1 MAIETPNITL
11 VSYNQSLNV
20 HFYHFSSG
28 LINPGFDEV
37 RYDFDGD
44 KSDLLTDQ
52 SIKDEPASATDV
64 DIGKVSVHPNG
75 LSSSGTTTTRA
86 TEANRRSL
94 EELDTSLAVKTKK
107 LCFKYTKSTPLVLN
121 NVSINIKRGSI
132 YGLLGPSG
140 CGKTSLLKCLL
151 DQLTPLSGEISVFG
165 RKPGSKG
172 SLVPG
177 TGVGYMP
184 QETALYKAFT
194 IQETINY
201 FGCLNGMTKN
211 DRDSRVTF
219 LMKFLDLPESNRLIR
234 DLSGGQMRRVSLAS
248 ALIHSPPLLV
258 LDEPTVGVDP
268 LLREGIWNH
277 LIELSREGAGSVGH
291 VTTPSDGSNGH
302 SSLGS
307 NMSKMTIII
316 TTHYIEEAR
325 RADTICLFRNGIVLC
340 EQNPE
345 VLLSRM
351 RLDSLELAFLKICQQ
366 NGVLSDR
373 ESDLKEVVAT
383 KAIEEGKS
391 DLESPSTSNDEAV
404 NAGKSDLTTE
414 GGDKND
420 LLTNDINTSQVGR
433 RSSGLPL
440 DRRPR
445 TVKHDFDLIRTLT
458 MKGVINLRRNLAV
471 LFFNIVNPAFQ
482 IILFSIAIGTEPKGL
497 NVAVYNPEDGA
508 NVTRLDSITDNTFLV
523 PFLPRSINPH
533 AQQFSNY
540 SLMFLSAIDKEYVN
554 LISYDT
560 YDGAIESVK
569 SSDTWAAI
577 TFPANYSIHLQD
589 RMDSMIDP
597 SSVTNETIEGSS
609 IYFHGDFTEFPIQT
623 TLMKS
628 IMDSMT
634 KYIKLIAESKGIK
647 DVDKILKPLVVMTT
661 VYGDPVVSPDYRD
674 FMTPGFI
681 LGITFILAVGLT
693 AISFVIERK
702 EGLLERSYVAGVK
715 SYHILAAHV
724 LIQLVIILLQA
735 ALLLIFVFAV
745 FSIKIRGN
753 VFLVYALCIL
763 QGVCG
768 MSLGKCFC
776 ACAINR
782 LLVIEY

>member
-20 HFYHFSSG
+20 HYHHSSSG
-28 LINPGFDEV
+28 LINPGFDEI
-37 RYDFDGD
+37 RYDVDGD

-52 SIKDEPASATDV
+52 SINGEPASATDV
-64 DIGKVSVHPNG
+64 DIGKVSIHPNG
-75 LSSSGTTTTRA
+75 PSSSGATTSRRTDS
-86 TEANRRSL
+86 NRRSL
-94 EELDTSLAVKTKK
+94 EELGTSLAVKTKN
-107 LCFKYTKSTPLVLN
+107 LCFKYTKSTPLILN
-121 NVSINIKRGSI
+121 KVSINIKRGSI

-151 DQLTPLSGEISVFG
+151 DQLTPLSGDIEVFG
-165 RKPGSKG
+165 RKPGSEG

-201 FGCLNGMTKN
+201 FGCLNGMTKK
-211 DRDSRVTF
+211 DRDSRVSF
-219 LMKFLDLPESNRLIR
+219 LIKFLDLPESNRLIR

-291 VTTPSDGSNGH
+291 IATPSGGSNGT
-302 SSLGS
+302 SSLG
-307 NMSKMTIII
+307 SKMTIII

-325 RADTICLFRNGIVLC
+325 RADTICFFRNGTVLC

-345 VLLSRM
+345 SLLSRM
-351 RLDSLELAFLKICQQ
+351 RLDSLELAFLKICQD
-366 NGVLSDR
+366 NSFLSDR
-373 ESDLKEVVAT
+373 ESDITQESDLKEVVAT
-383 KAIEEGKS
+383 KTIEQEKS
-391 DLESPSTSNDEAV
+391 GLESPSKSNDEAV
-404 NAGKSDLTTE
+404 DVGKSDLTME
-414 GGDKND
+414 GGDKNG
-420 LLTNDINTSQVGR
+420 LLINDIDTSQVER
-433 RSSGLPL
+433 RSLGPPL

-445 TVKHDFDLIRTLT
+445 TVKHDFDMIRTLT
-458 MKGVINLRRNLAV
+458 MKGVINLKRNLAV

-497 NVAVYNPEDGA
+497 NVAVYNPEDSA
-508 NVTRLDSITDNTFLV
+508 NVTMLGNIAENTFLV
-523 PFLPRSINPH
+523 PFLTRSIDLH
-533 AQQFSNY
+533 AKQFSNY
-540 SLMFLSAIDKEYVN
+540 SLMFLSSIDKEYVN

-569 SSDTWAAI
+569 NSDTWAAI
-577 TFPANYSIHLQD
+577 TFPANYSMYLQD

-661 VYGDPVVSPDYRD
+661 VYGDPAVSPDYRD

-724 LIQLVIILLQA
+724 VIQLVIILLQA
-735 ALLLIFVFAV
+735 GFLLIFVFAV
-745 FSIKIRGN
+745 FRIKIRGS
-753 VFLVYALCIL
+753 FSLVYALCIL

-776 ACAINR
+776 TCAINE
-782 LLVIEY
+782 L